1 MRRSLTRSRR
11 NSPLHTPHGHVWANR
26 CVLRSRSSLLRPNH
40 LLGTPPFRPS
50 NPCYSATFC
59 HFDIP
64 NFAWHRFYPLI
75 VNHPAPTTAFSGR
88 SIISS
93 SANAEGTTVGPI
105 CREFDMP
112 INDKVKATRRKHAVY
127 RLCLIVQLVSSGL
140 LLLANRTPLNLTSSA
155 FELHEYTI
163 LRNHSFVGNLDLSK
177 IIKSQWPVPPT
188 LPPLA
193 GSPAFLHTNGTYRSN
208 LLHLPAAL
216 IFPLGSY
223 IIGGGKFIIMT
234 GRNGKASKQSK
245 PGEPGRFV
253 APNRHRGKPLLGT
266 YRPTSTD
273 INVGLSGQNRLN
285 AGRTRDALSLLV
297 TYTMV

>member
-11 NSPLHTPHGHVWANR
+11 NSPLHAPHGHVWATR

-40 LLGTPPFRPS
+40 LHGTPPFRPS

-59 HFDIP
+59 HFDIL

-155 FELHEYTI
+155 FELHEYAI
-163 LRNHSFVGNLDLSK
+163 LRNHSS
-177 IIKSQWPVPPT
+177 SQP
-188 LPPLA
+188 
-193 GSPAFLHTNGTYRSN
+193 
-208 LLHLPAAL
+208 
-216 IFPLGSY
+216 
-223 IIGGGKFIIMT
+223 
-234 GRNGKASKQSK
+234 
-245 PGEPGRFV
+245 
-253 APNRHRGKPLLGT
+253 
-266 YRPTSTD
+266 
-273 INVGLSGQNRLN
+273 
-285 AGRTRDALSLLV
+285 
-297 TYTMV
+297 